1 MLASALKTKKM
12 LKALNVLITYRLLCV
27 FDSVIAGEAKLPEI
41 CPNIL
46 TREQWG
52 GRAPE
57 FINYTIFPIDYV
69 IIHHTVTPLCATKES
84 CSRQIR
90 SIQNY
95 QMQAPLN
102 FGDIGYNFLIGGDG
116 KVYEGRGWH
125 KEGAHTRGYN
135 KNSIG
140 IAFIGTFT
148 DVAPPLEQLQAAKD
162 LLECGVKLGELSEN
176 YKLYGARQ
184 VKATESPGVKLFK
197 KIMKWP
203 HFAEPEK

>member
-1 MLASALKTKKM
+1 M
-12 LKALNVLITYRLLCV
+12 LKIINILLIIYGLYV
-27 FDSVIAGEAKLPEI
+27 FNLVIAGETNLPEI
-41 CPNIL
+41 CPNAV

-52 GRAPE
+52 GQAPE

-69 IIHHTVTPLCATKES
+69 IIHHTVSPSCTTKDS
-84 CSRQIR
+84 CSELVRN
-90 SIQNY
+90 IQNY
-95 QMQAPLN
+95 HMEPSLD

-125 KEGAHTRGYN
+125 KEGAHTIGYN

-148 DVAPPLEQLQAAKD
+148 NVAPPSVQLQAAKD

-176 YKLYGARQ
+176 YKLYGGKQ
-184 VKATESPGVKLFK
+184 VISTESPGAKLFK
-197 KIMKWP
+197 KIKKWP
-203 HFAEPEK
+203 HFAAPEE